1 MKHILTILTLTA
13 VSSQGATLTI
23 NLTNSSFAGTSAFLD
38 ITDAP
43 LEDGDLVVL
52 GYFSDGSSDFDNF
65 VSINS
70 ATFQVGVAGEV
81 DGAFTAGITLDDT
94 GNFNGAPV
102 AADYRFGMRI
112 FDAPTEA
119 AATNFNTVTDD
130 TWVFSFWN
138 GAGPPPPGSLMSVD
152 PQFGAPAPIWQ
163 DAANPLK
170 TSIAVIP
177 EPSTS
182 LTALLGLA
190 FLTGKR
196 RRK

>member
-13 VSSQGATLTI
+13 VSSQGATLRI
-23 NLTNSSFAGTSAFLD
+23 NLTNSSFAGTNPFLD
-38 ITDAP
+38 SSSTP
-43 LEDGDLVVL
+43 LDDGDLVML
-52 GYFSDGSSDFDNF
+52 GYFSDGSSNFDKF
-65 VSINS
+65 VSIDS
-70 ATFQVGVAGEV
+70 ASFQVGVVGGV
-81 DGAFTAGITLDDT
+81 DGAFTAAITLDDT
-94 GNFNGAPV
+94 GNFDGAPV

-119 AATNFNTVTDD
+119 AAANFNTVTDD

-138 GAGPPPPGSLMSVD
+138 GAGPPPPSSSMSVD
-152 PQFGAPAPIWQ
+152 PGFGAAEPIWQ
-163 DAANPLK
+163 DSDNPLQ
-170 TSIAVIP
+170 TSIAIP

>member
-1 MKHILTILTLTA
+1 MKHILAILFLTA

-23 NLTNSSFAGTSAFLD
+23 NLTNSSFAGTNAFLD
-38 ITDAP
+38 SGGTP
-43 LEDGDLVVL
+43 LDDGDLVVL
-52 GYFSDGSSDFDNF
+52 GYFSDGSSNFDNF
-65 VSINS
+65 VSINTAS
-70 ATFQVGVAGEV
+70 YQVGVN
-81 DGAFTAGITLDDT
+81 GAFTAVANLDDT
-94 GNFNGAPV
+94 VDLIGAPA

-112 FDAPTEA
+112 FDAPTEV

-130 TWVFSFWN
+130 AWVFSFWN
-138 GAGPPPPGSLMSVD
+138 GVGVPPTNSSMSVD

-163 DAANPLK
+163 DAGNPLQ
-170 TSIAVIP
+170 TSITIVP